1 MLTEEIK
8 RKSPEDTLR
17 DVKPYFDEVG
27 ITRVA
32 DITGMDRIGIPVYA
46 CIRPDSKS
54 LAVDSGKG
62 ITREQAKCSAVME
75 GIERWAQDEQGGAG
89 IHGIALSNRAY
100 RFPLAKG
107 ANFNVTYN
115 HRWYEAEYWKKDFVS
130 DKVFVPYYCV
140 KNYERRLPL
149 YEMCWQSGTNG
160 LAAGNTRTEAILQG
174 LYEIIERD
182 AVSIWMEHGAHTGDI
197 LRIDNETIIDDTLR
211 AMMGL
216 CEEGAGVKVCI
227 YNATSNIGVPVYVC
241 LMVDMKA
248 DIGVYKGYGANLDS
262 NIAVQRAICEAAQ
275 SRAVFLSG
283 ARDDRRWIRHVFE
296 TLNVTSNKQR
306 LCELAMEEANP
317 YERRDVAC
325 GSDEDAI
332 SMIDELLVTHGCG
345 HVIVADIMQ
354 RQHACVVKVLSEHL
368 EGYWNPYLRL
378 GKRTQ

>member
-8 RKSPEDTLR
+8 RKTPEQTLR
-17 DVKPYFDEVG
+17 DVNQYFDEVG

-46 CIRPDSKS
+46 AIRPDSMS

-62 ITREQAKCSAVME
+62 ITKEQAKCSAVME
-75 GIERWAQDEQGGAG
+75 AIERWAHDEQGGSG

-107 ANFNVTYN
+107 ANFNVIYN
-115 HRWYEAEYWKKDFVS
+115 HRWYEAEYWKKEFVS

-160 LAAGNTRTEAILQG
+160 LAAGNTRNEAILQG

-182 AVSIWMEHGAHTGDI
+182 AVSIWMAKGAGRR
-197 LRIDNETIIDDTLR
+197 LDNETVIDDTLR
-211 AMMGL
+211 TLIGL

-227 YNATSNIGVPVYVC
+227 CDATSDIGVPVYVC
-241 LMVDMKA
+241 IMVDMKA
-248 DIGVYKGYGANLDS
+248 DIGPYKGYGCNLDS
-262 NIAVQRAICEAAQ
+262 NIALQRAICEAAQ

-296 TLNVTSNKQR
+296 SQPVTTNKMR
-306 LCELAMEEANP
+306 LCELAMEEVSP
-317 YERRDVAC
+317 YERKSANFLT
-325 GSDEDAI
+325 DEDKI
-332 SMIDELLVTHGCG
+332 SYMDDVLVAVGCG
-345 HVIVADIMQ
+345 HVIVADIMH
-354 RQHACVVKVLSEHL
+354 REHACVVKVLSESL
-368 EGYWNPYLRL
+368 EGYWNPYLKL
-378 GKRTQ
+378 GRRAE